1 MTARMIN
8 APEAAAAWAALEQP
22 WQLAFELAWEAFQA
36 GSVPVGAVVVDPG
49 GGLVTQG
56 RSRSNEPTGPSGQL
70 AGTYLAHAE
79 VNALAG
85 LAPGDYW
92 SHVLY
97 TTLEPCLLC
106 TAALTHAHVGAVRYA
121 ASDPLWAGIE
131 QLPRLNQH
139 IARRWPDRQGPL
151 SGPLAGW
158 GGLLPLAWS
167 LARAADGP
175 VARAY
180 EQTAPPL
187 LQLARVLVG
196 SGEIVALR
204 RLPLAQALHQI
215 WPRLL
220 ALQREVGRKADH
232 QH

>member
-1 MTARMIN
+1 MGSAGATL
-8 APEAAAAWAALEQP
+8 AACLR
-22 WQLAFELAWEAFQA
+22 A
-36 GSVPVGAVVVDPG
+36 GLGGLPSRECPG

-56 RSRSNEPTGPSGQL
+56 RSRSNEPSAPPGQL

-131 QLPRLNQH
+131 ELPQLNEH
-139 IARRWPDRQGPL
+139 IARLGGAGRASPASAGPGSPPD
-151 SGPLAGW
+151 LA
-158 GGLLPLAWS
+158 S
-167 LARAADGP
+167 
-175 VARAY
+175 
-180 EQTAPPL
+180 TAG
-187 LQLARVLVG
+187 A
-196 SGEIVALR
+196 SE
-204 RLPLAQALHQI
+204 
-215 WPRLL
+215 
-220 ALQREVGRKADH
+220 
-232 QH
+232 

>member
-1 MTARMIN
+1 MSDSL
-8 APEAAAAWAALEQP
+8 EAAAAWAALEQP

-56 RSRSNEPTGPSGQL
+56 RSRSNELSAPPGQL

-106 TAALTHAHVGAVRYA
+106 TAALTHSHVGAVRYA

-131 QLPRLNQH
+131 QLPQLNDRF
-139 IARRWPDRQGPL
+139 ARRWPDRQGPRR
-151 SGPLAGW
+151 GPLACW
-158 GGLLPLAWS
+158 GGLLPLIWS
-167 LARAADGP
+167 LERPGHGP

-180 EQTAPPL
+180 EQTAPQL
-187 LQLARVLVG
+187 LQLAQAVIG

-204 RLPLAQALHQI
+204 QPPLAQAL
-215 WPRLL
+215 R
-220 ALQREVGRKADH
+220 
-232 QH
+232 

>member
-1 MTARMIN
+1 
-8 APEAAAAWAALEQP
+8 
-22 WQLAFELAWEAFQA
+22 
-36 GSVPVGAVVVDPG
+36 VVDPG

-56 RSRSNEPTGPSGQL
+56 RSRSNESAGPPGQL

-79 VNALAG
+79 VNALVG

-106 TAALTHAHVGAVRYA
+106 TAALTHSHVGAVRYA
-121 ASDPLWAGIE
+121 ASDPLWVGIE

-139 IARRWPDRQGPL
+139 IARRWPDRHGPL
-151 SGPLAGW
+151 RGPFACW
-158 GGLLPLAWS
+158 GGLLPLIWC
-167 LARAADGP
+167 LMRTPQGP

-180 EQTAPPL
+180 EQTAPQL

-196 SGEIVALR
+196 SGRIAALR
-204 RLPLAQALHQI
+204 QLPLAQALRQS

-220 ALQREVGRKADH
+220 ALPEWWAEIAETDRNH
-232 QH
+232 